1 MFTILPRTRTAIAFL
16 AVPLLV
22 TVAACGSSKQ
32 DETSPGGLPVVILDG
47 VVPDPMS
54 VPTMLIKEN
63 KLDEKYGFN
72 FEYHEGDAAGG
83 TTPFLK
89 GDVQL
94 GPGDAISAAIANLE
108 GHDTVA
114 YYPFM
119 SQTAG
124 VVASAASGIT
134 KPEELRGKRV
144 GHFGNDSGTTQA
156 LTLTLKDCCGIDV
169 QKDLT
174 LVQSSP
180 EALPALLQKGEV
192 DAIFDFEPFG
202 DRAVQMSNGTRVL
215 QVAEYWKKK
224 TGWVPPLAML
234 WSNRS
239 WLSQNPDVARNVVAA
254 YTEAMQTIVDSN
266 YEIFKQEPYKS
277 FLDPESDA
285 ELDRLVT
292 YCQNL
297 PCYTNKWTD
306 EDATKM
312 NDWIKTMANEGML
325 PGYPDN
331 PPSATLESVLTAG

>member
-1 MFTILPRTRTAIAFL
+1 MPLTTHTARKAIALL
-16 AVPLLV
+16 AIPLV
-22 TVAACGSSKQ
+22 VGTAGCNSSSSDDAAP
-32 DETSPGGLPVVILDG
+32 EGLPTVKLDG

-54 VPTMLIKEN
+54 VPVMLIKEQ

-72 FEYHEGDAAGG
+72 FEYSEGEAAGG

-94 GPGDAISAAIANLE
+94 GPGDAISAAIANSE

-124 VVASAASGIT
+124 VVASAASGIIA
-134 KPEELRGKRV
+134 PEQLRGRKI

-156 LTLTLKDCCGIDV
+156 LTLTLKDCCDIDV

-180 EALPALLQKGEV
+180 EALPALLEQGEV

-202 DRAVQMSNGTRVL
+202 DQAIQLTNGIRVL
-215 QVAEYWKKK
+215 QVADYWKKK
-224 TGWVPPLAML
+224 DGWVPPLAML

-239 WLSQNPDVARNVVAA
+239 WLDENPDLARNVQKAFV
-254 YTEAMQTIVDSN
+254 EAMQIITDAN
-266 YEIFKQEPYKS
+266 YETFKEEPYAS
-277 FLDPESDA
+277 YLDMEPEA
-285 ELDRLVT
+285 LDRLIT
-292 YCQNL
+292 YCQQL
-297 PCYTNKWTD
+297 PCYTNRWTED
-306 EDATKM
+306 DATKM
-312 NDWIKTMANEGML
+312 NDWIRTMADQGML
-325 PGYPDN
+325 PSYPDK
-331 PPSATLESVLTAG
+331 PPSETLDQVLDNG

>member
-1 MFTILPRTRTAIAFL
+1 MFTKTRVALTLLTIPVL
-16 AVPLLV
+16 IGAVG
-22 TVAACGSSKQ
+22 CSSSK
-32 DETSPGGLPVVILDG
+32 DDAAASSDLPTVRLDG

-54 VPTMLIKEN
+54 VPTMLIKEQ
-63 KLDEKYGFN
+63 KLDQKHGFN
-72 FEYHEGDAAGG
+72 FEYSEGEAAGG

-94 GPGDAISAAIANLE
+94 GPGDAVSAAIANLE

-124 VVASAASGIT
+124 VVASEASGIT
-134 KPEELRGKRV
+134 TPEQLRGRRV

-156 LTLTLKDCCGIDV
+156 LTLTLQDCCDIDV

-180 EALPALLQKGEV
+180 EALPALLEKGEV

-202 DRAVQMSNGTRVL
+202 DRAVQATNGTRVL
-215 QVAEYWKKK
+215 QVAEYWKNKD
-224 TGWVPPLAML
+224 GWVPPLAML

-239 WLSQNPDVARNVVAA
+239 WLSENPELARNVQAA
-254 YTEAMQTIVDSN
+254 YAEALQILIDAN
-266 YEIFKQEPYKS
+266 YETFKEEPYRS
-277 FLDPESDA
+277 YLDPESDE
-285 ELDRLVT
+285 ELDRLIA
-292 YCQNL
+292 YCQQL
-297 PCYTNKWTD
+297 PCYTNKWT
-306 EDATKM
+306 EDDAAKM
-312 NDWIKTMANEGML
+312 NDWIKKMADQGML

-331 PPSATLESVLTAG
+331 PPSQTLDQVLGNG

>member
-1 MFTILPRTRTAIAFL
+1 MSLSTHTARKAITLL
-16 AVPLLV
+16 AIPLIIG
-22 TVAACGSSKQ
+22 TAGCSSSSDEAAP
-32 DETSPGGLPVVILDG
+32 EGLPTVKLDG

-54 VPTMLIKEN
+54 VPVMLIKEQ

-72 FEYHEGDAAGG
+72 FEYSEGEAAGG

-94 GPGDAISAAIANLE
+94 GPGDAISAAIANNE

-124 VVASAASGIT
+124 VVASAVSGIT
-134 KPEELRGKRV
+134 TPEQLRGKRV

-156 LTLTLKDCCGIDV
+156 LTLTLKDCCDIDV

-180 EALPALLQKGEV
+180 EALPALLEQGEV

-202 DRAVQMSNGTRVL
+202 DAAIQLTNGVRVL
-215 QVAEYWKKK
+215 QVAEYWKNKD
-224 TGWVPPLAML
+224 GWVPPLAML

-239 WLSQNPDVARNVVAA
+239 WLDENPDLARNVQKAFA
-254 YTEAMQTIVDSN
+254 EALQIIIDADYAT
-266 YEIFKQEPYKS
+266 FKEEPYATY
-277 FLDPESDA
+277 LDMEPDA
-285 ELDRLVT
+285 LDRLVT
-292 YCQNL
+292 YCQQL
-297 PCYTNKWTD
+297 PCYTNAWTPD
-306 EDATKM
+306 DATKM
-312 NDWIKTMANEGML
+312 NDWIKTMAAEGML
-325 PGYPDN
+325 PGYPEKI
-331 PPSATLESVLTAG
+331 PSQTLDEVLGNG